1 MISVATQIAKLGPP
15 WIQLDTE
22 GQQLDTEQGHRKLAN
37 VMKRLSPRQGYN
49 VADQVIAVWLR
60 VRTCL
65 LHDAHMG
72 RSLTVDG
79 VHRLEVFAGGVL
91 QKARTIFFSVWS
103 SRDFG
108 IVLTLSWPA

>member
-22 GQQLDTEQGHRKLAN
+22 GQQLDTEQGHSGACKSSNAATTTSVSEGYVQKLAN

-60 VRTCL
+60 VRTSCCT
-65 LHDAHMG
+65 M
-72 RSLTVDG
+72 RTWG
-79 VHRLEVFAGGVL
+79 VR
-91 QKARTIFFSVWS
+91 
-103 SRDFG
+103 
-108 IVLTLSWPA
+108 